1 MVGSCSGTVAAMSPQ
16 DTASRVLEVVP
27 QPLPYYTLRLRA
39 TPELAAA
46 APGQFA
52 MLAADSTLE
61 PYLRRAFSVFDV
73 GRDEEG
79 PWIEILGK
87 IIGVGTRALAHSTPG
102 FAMPTLGPLG
112 RGFHMVEEGP
122 VGLVAGGVGSAALLL
137 LAQQLAAKGVELDVL
152 YGGRSSV
159 DLACADRF
167 QQAVKASGGR
177 YVATTEDGSAG
188 TKGLIT
194 EPLEDGLRQGRYRFL
209 YTCGPHGLMRRV
221 AELGMQYQVPGE
233 AALETPMGCGYGAC
247 LGCAVPRPS
256 GGYAL
261 CCKDGPIFGFDEV
274 AW

>member
-1 MVGSCSGTVAAMSPQ
+1 MSPQ
-16 DTASRVLEVVP
+16 DTASSVLEVVP

-39 TPELAAA
+39 TPLLTSAE
-46 APGQFA
+46 PGQFV

-61 PYLRRAFSVFDV
+61 PYLRRAFSIFDV
-73 GRDEEG
+73 GGEG
-79 PWIEILGK
+79 DDAWFEILGK
-87 IIGVGTRALAHSTPG
+87 IIGVGTKALAHTVPG

-137 LAQQLAAKGVELDVL
+137 LARELHARGVEVDVL
-152 YGGRSSV
+152 YGGRAAL

-167 QQAVKASGGR
+167 RDVAEASGGR

-188 TKGLIT
+188 ERGLIT
-194 EPLEDGLRQGRYRFL
+194 EPLEAGLKEQRYRFL

-221 AELGMQYQVPGE
+221 AELGAQYGVPGE

-247 LGCAVPRPS
+247 LGCAVPRAS

-261 CCKDGPIFGFDEV
+261 CCKDGPIFRFDEV